1 MVDLLRLLD
10 PNISFPRRTKLR
22 SFLNTRFETV
32 KQKLLAGK
40 PKQTAISVTLDT
52 WTSPNHLGF
61 LGIVGSFIDSRWER
75 KEVLLGFEPLSG
87 AHTGSAL
94 AAVVQ
99 KTLYDYDIESHLLA
113 ITADNAS
120 NNRTLCQV
128 LSEKLESKGI
138 QWSAKQN
145 QLPCLAHVV
154 QLIVNEI
161 IKHLSIGARDDVAA
175 VSFSDDDIRPALS
188 EYSVSF
194 GKTLHKVN
202 WVL

>member
-1 MVDLLRLLD
+1 MIDLLRLLD
-10 PNISFPRRTKLR
+10 PNVSFPRRTKLR

-40 PKQTAISVTLDT
+40 PRHTAISITLDT
-52 WTSPNHLGF
+52 WTSPNHLAF
-61 LGIVGSFIDSRWER
+61 LGIVGSFITSRWEQ
-75 KEVLLGFEPLSG
+75 KEILLGFEPLSG

-94 AAVVQ
+94 AAIVQ
-99 KTLYDYDIESHLLA
+99 KTLYEYNIESQLLA

-120 NNRTLCQV
+120 NNKTLCQV

-138 QWSAKQN
+138 RWSAKQN

-161 IKHLSIGARDDVAA
+161 VKHLSIEARDDVAA
-175 VSFSDDDIRPALS
+175 VSFNEDNIQPALS

-194 GKTLHKVN
+194 RKTLHKVS
-202 WVL
+202 